1 MEKIN
6 LLKKQ
11 ILLLQKEIAII
22 DNKSIYSFSYYFY
35 NDGERRE
42 QIVNKINQLNLE
54 IQYINDSE
62 KHAKYK
68 PMRDRDPLKKGRNRL

>member
-35 NDGERRE
+35 NEGERRE
-42 QIVNKINQLNLE
+42 QLVNQINHLVLE
-54 IQYINDSE
+54 IEYINDSE
-62 KHAKYK
+62 KRAKYK
-68 PMRDRDPLKKGRNRL
+68 QMRDRDPLKKCRRRF

>member
-1 MEKIN
+1 MEQIN
-6 LLKKQ
+6 LLKRQ

-42 QIVNKINQLNLE
+42 QLVNQINQLNLE

-62 KHAKYK
+62 KRAKYK
-68 PMRDRDPLKKGRNRL
+68 QMRDRDPLKKGRNRL

>member
-35 NDGERRE
+35 NEGERRE
-42 QIVNKINQLNLE
+42 QLVNQINHLVLE
-54 IQYINDSE
+54 IEYINDSE
-62 KHAKYK
+62 KRAKYK
-68 PMRDRDPLKKGRNRL
+68 LIRSLDPLKNKIN